1 MSSITEQTVEITT
14 AATLQTLLRYIS
26 RLPEDGIRKLA
37 EQAQWLAEE
46 AEIAALRAKYGT
58 TPNAETIAAIE
69 ECRARKGKRFNSIT
83 ELMDDLNNDDED

>member
-1 MSSITEQTVEITT
+1 MTAQVAETTTTEMF
-14 AATLQTLLRYIS
+14 QTLLHNIS
-26 RLPEDGIRKLA
+26 TLPEDSTRKLA

-46 AEIAALRAKYGT
+46 AEIAALKAKYGT

-69 ECRARKGKRFNSIT
+69 EIRAGKGKRFNSIA